1 MMKKYL
7 FAISTLTSFY
17 LNAQNGSVGINTE
30 SPKATLHVLGNPS
43 DTSKLDGIIAPII
56 TGDELAAKTYGT
68 DQTGAILYVTA
79 SATNKTGQVSNVA
92 YQDYYYFNGTKW
104 LPLHEPLYDV
114 VNRGNYSPKYISF
127 SGNATTKLGT
137 LDGAIGFNPT
147 TYSYYFGNMNQ
158 NHTGY
163 YNIALGYDSMPKL
176 TNSHYNVSVGSYAG
190 SELTT
195 GQSNSFFGSAAGY
208 KLTTGGWNV
217 LLGEIAGQAITTGNY
232 NTIVGGEGLY
242 SNVGYKNTSLGYA
255 AGYWDNTGNL
265 GTYIGYKTA
274 SGNRFGN
281 NNLMLGNYAG
291 GKNVSVGGV
300 GTMGD
305 NNLFIGTGAGYNDT
319 GLSNK
324 LIIHSNGSLSGF
336 SNTAEGNFT
345 TNAGNFNNALITG
358 DFSERWVKIN
368 GSFQS
373 TDSNYDVNFS
383 SDGYLSMESGTSST
397 LITPNQIYINQSLGN
412 NRKYIN
418 LSNELNRIDIGC
430 PPLGPGLVGFN
441 YYGNNYENN
450 SFVQKKYVDDK
461 MPTPPAT
468 GTYILKSIN
477 GVIQWV
483 AE

>member
-79 SATNKTGQVSNVA
+79 SATNKTGQVSNVS
-92 YQDYYYFNGTKW
+92 YPDYYYFNGTKW
-104 LPLHEPLYDV
+104 VPLHEPLYDV
-114 VNRGNYSPKYISF
+114 VNRGNFSPKYISF
-127 SGNATTKLGT
+127 SGSETTKQGT

-163 YNIALGYDSMPKL
+163 YNIALGYNSMPKL
-176 TNSHYNVSVGSYAG
+176 TSNHYNVAVGSYAG

-242 SNVGYKNTSLGYA
+242 SNVGYKNTSLGYST
-255 AGYWDNTGNL
+255 GYWDNTGNL

-274 SGNRFGN
+274 NGNKFGN

-291 GKNVSVGGV
+291 GKNSSIGGV

-358 DFSERWVKIN
+358 DFAVRWFKLN
-368 GSFQS
+368 GSLIVNPSYLTADATFTKNVVAKADGTFGIEDKIS
-373 TDSNYDVNFS
+373 VPAPPTTGNYV
-383 SDGYLSMESGTSST
+383 
-397 LITPNQIYINQSLGN
+397 
-412 NRKYIN
+412 
-418 LSNELNRIDIGC
+418 
-430 PPLGPGLVGFN
+430 
-441 YYGNNYENN
+441 
-450 SFVQKKYVDDK
+450 
-461 MPTPPAT
+461 
-468 GTYILKSIN
+468 LKSIN
-477 GVIQWV
+477 GVIQWI

>member
-1 MMKKYL
+1 MKKYL

-30 SPKATLHVLGNPS
+30 SPKATLHVLGSPS
-43 DTSKLDGIIAPII
+43 DASKLDGIIAPII

-79 SATNKTGQVSNVA
+79 SATNKTGQVSNVS
-92 YQDYYYFNGTKW
+92 YSDYYYFNGTKW

-114 VNRGNYSPKYISF
+114 VNRGNFSPKYISF
-127 SGNATTKLGT
+127 SGSETTKQGT

-163 YNIALGYDSMPKL
+163 YNIALGYNSMPKL
-176 TNSHYNVSVGSYAG
+176 TSNHYNVSVGSYAG

-242 SNVGYKNTSLGYA
+242 SNVGYKNTSLGYST
-255 AGYWDNTGNL
+255 GYWDNTGNL

-274 SGNRFGN
+274 NGNKFGN

-291 GKNVSVGGV
+291 GKNSCAVSW
-300 GTMGD
+300 
-305 NNLFIGTGAGYNDT
+305 
-319 GLSNK
+319 SWK
-324 LIIHSNGSLSGF
+324 
-336 SNTAEGNFT
+336 
-345 TNAGNFNNALITG
+345 
-358 DFSERWVKIN
+358 
-368 GSFQS
+368 
-373 TDSNYDVNFS
+373 
-383 SDGYLSMESGTSST
+383 
-397 LITPNQIYINQSLGN
+397 
-412 NRKYIN
+412 
-418 LSNELNRIDIGC
+418 
-430 PPLGPGLVGFN
+430 
-441 YYGNNYENN
+441 
-450 SFVQKKYVDDK
+450 
-461 MPTPPAT
+461 
-468 GTYILKSIN
+468 
-477 GVIQWV
+477 
-483 AE
+483 